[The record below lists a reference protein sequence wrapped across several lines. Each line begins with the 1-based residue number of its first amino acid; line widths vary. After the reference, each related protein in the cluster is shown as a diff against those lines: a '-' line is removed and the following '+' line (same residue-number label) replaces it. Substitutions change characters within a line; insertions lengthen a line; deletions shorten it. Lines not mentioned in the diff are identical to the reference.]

1 MRRNL
6 VTMAVVALIGTAVAG
21 GAVAQ
26 QEEGVTVTASRV
38 PKVEVAEP
46 RPGSIMKTVS
56 LSYGVSYSDLDLT
69 TTDGKEQ
76 LKARVRQAAEDACGE
91 LDRQYP
97 LAEPKGQRCV
107 GAAVDSAK
115 DQVHD
120 AIAAA
125 GKLSKKQ

>member
-6 VTMAVVALIGTAVAG
+6 FRMAMLALIGTAVAG

-38 PKVEVAEP
+38 PKVEVTEP
-46 RPGSIMKTVS
+46 KPGSIMKTVS

-69 TTDGKEQ
+69 TADGKEQ

-97 LAEPKGQRCV
+97 MAEPKGQRCV

>member
-6 VTMAVVALIGTAVAG
+6 VRMAVVALIGAALAG

-26 QEEGVTVTASRV
+26 QKEGVTVTASRV
-38 PKVEVAEP
+38 PKGEVAEP
-46 RPGSIMKTVS
+46 KLGSTMKTVS
-56 LSYGVSYSDLDLT
+56 LSYGVSYSDLDLNT
-69 TTDGKEQ
+69 TEGKQQ
-76 LKARVRQAAEDACGE
+76 LKARVRQAAEDACEE

-125 GKLSKKQ
+125 GKLPKKQ